1 MFYDTRS
8 LRLRRATNFDF
19 FFLPFFSFSVE
30 VYSIL
35 MSSDV
40 TDANYQETGIQL
52 ELPLPIDVSVY
63 RQLVGDRQSLT
74 LQSAAAADPE

>member
-1 MFYDTRS
+1 M
-8 LRLRRATNFDF
+8 
-19 FFLPFFSFSVE
+19 E

-74 LQSAAAADPE
+74 LQSAAAADPEYKEVTTLWLSIRRRACSLLVFGSLYQY

>member
-1 MFYDTRS
+1 
-8 LRLRRATNFDF
+8 
-19 FFLPFFSFSVE
+19 VE